1 MPPFGTRPARRVGNP
16 LHTEP
21 PARSVARLRPLRHPP
36 QPLRRARSPRGSLAP
51 PLASPPP
58 GARIGPSRQKVQ
70 HSHARA
76 FGAATGRTAAVI
88 ARLTPS
94 MPSACRTMPPKKRKV
109 QGKLSGGRPKK
120 TELYQRLEADVDLEE
135 EAEIRRLEAGPAA
148 AEIDALF
155 AGVCLCLCRLRP
167 CRHLLPAALSPSV
180 SAFSRASD
188 LDSCSAGASSSGGGP
203 IAAAAAT
210 AATAVVGTVTRT
222 VRGLGLQY
230 RHRIVLTTRTVGGK
244 AKRIP

>member
-1 MPPFGTRPARRVGNP
+1 M
-16 LHTEP
+16 
-21 PARSVARLRPLRHPP
+21 ARLRPLRHPP

-167 CRHLLPAALSPSV
+167 CRHLLPAALLPSV

-203 IAAAAAT
+203 VAAAAAT
-210 AATAVVGTVTRT
+210 AATAADSATAAAAASLAAPPMLPRRSSRSVAALYSSPSSCRT
-222 VRGLGLQY
+222 GMNVYGY
-230 RHRIVLTTRTVGGK
+230 AFVLS
-244 AKRIP
+244 